1 MHLERESILHKH
13 PSNGLNITGRATNF
27 LSDGSTLEPGST
39 TYLRRSSSVS
49 IYLDDVELTVP
60 EEEGQDEHK
69 DEDEDEV
76 EEVN

>member
-13 PSNGLNITGRATNF
+13 PSDGLNITGRATNF

-49 IYLDDVELTVP
+49 IYLDDVELNVP
-60 EEEGQDEHK
+60 QGEGKDEH
-69 DEDEDEV
+69 EGEEEV